1 MKYVCQAFLSLS
13 FLFAHSAFAA
23 TPAPAANP
31 AARDPAHV
39 KAVQDLLAAMQIEKV
54 LPGVAARSRYQ
65 SEAQRQAVYAKLD
78 KVPPAEIYQRMAPA
92 LAPVIS
98 TDTATE
104 MTRFYGTPYG
114 KKVVYKRYNSSAQ
127 IMMPGMT
134 AGVPAEEK
142 KERKRAAY
150 VEASKALADA
160 EPAIEHEAFNLLQL
174 INKEKR

>member
-1 MKYVCQAFLSLS
+1 MKFALPLTLSLS
-13 FLFAHSAFAA
+13 MLSIVPAFAA
-23 TPAPAANP
+23 TAAPAVNSTVRKP
-31 AARDPAHV
+31 DHV
-39 KAVQDLLAAMQIEKV
+39 KAVRDLLAAMQIEKV

-65 SEAQRQAVYAKLD
+65 SAAQREAVYAKLD

-104 MTRFYGTPYG
+104 MTRFYATPYG
-114 KKVVYKRYNSSAQ
+114 KKVVYKRYNSGAQ

-134 AGVPAEEK
+134 MAVPAEEK
-142 KERKRAAY
+142 EARKRPAF
-150 VEASKALADA
+150 VVASKELENA
-160 EPAIEHEAFNLLQL
+160 EPAIEHEAFNLLQS

>member
-1 MKYVCQAFLSLS
+1 MKCACQVVLSLS
-13 FLFAHSAFAA
+13 FLFSHSAFAA

-31 AARDPAHV
+31 AARDPAHI

-78 KVPPAEIYQRMAPA
+78 KVPPTEIYHRMAPA

-98 TDTATE
+98 TDTALE
-104 MTRFYGTPYG
+104 MTRFYATPYG

-127 IMMPGMT
+127 ITMPGMT
-134 AGVPAEEK
+134 AGVSAEEK
-142 KERKRAAY
+142 KERKRAAF
-150 VEASKALADA
+150 VDASKELADA
-160 EPAIEHEAFNLLQL
+160 EPAIEHEAFNIIQL